1 MQIKNFGGGYLLYEL
16 KNKNGMI
23 LKLTDIG
30 ASITGVFF
38 KDKNGN
44 EVQAAFGSDAYSF
57 YLEPHDYIGASV
69 GRVANRTIDSE
80 FILDG
85 KTYKLTKNDNGKHH
99 LHGGAEGISF
109 KKFDSKLL
117 NNNSI
122 SFTYFSKEG
131 EEGYPANVNIEIVY
145 TLTDDNE
152 ILINYFA
159 DADAPTPLNFTNHA
173 YWNLNGEGTI
183 YEHDLFID
191 SSFYLPVTD
200 ECVSTGDILKTE
212 NTPFDFT
219 KTKKIG
225 ADIEKTN
232 GYDNCF
238 IFNEKNILSNTNN
251 EENNLNKLRASC
263 YSENTGI
270 YLELYTTKPAMHF
283 YSGNMLNNRA
293 VRNTVLNKH
302 NAFCFETEFLPAAM
316 NFPHFPSIIFDSNK
330 SYNHKTIY
338 KLSLK

>member
-16 KNKNGMI
+16 KNKNGMM

-38 KDKNGN
+38 KDKNDN
-44 EVQAAFGSDAYSF
+44 EVQVSFGSDDYSF
-57 YLEPHDYIGASV
+57 YLNPHDYIGASV
-69 GRVANRTIDSE
+69 GRIANRTINAE
-80 FILDG
+80 FMLDG
-85 KTYKLTKNDNGKHH
+85 KTYQLTKNDNLKHH
-99 LHGGAEGISF
+99 LHGGTEGISF

-117 NNNSI
+117 NSNSI
-122 SFTYFSKEG
+122 SFTYFSNEG
-131 EEGYPANVNIEIVY
+131 EEGYPANINIEIVY

-159 DADAPTPLNFTNHA
+159 DTDIPTPLNFTNHA

-183 YEHDLFID
+183 YEHNLFID
-191 SSFYLPVTD
+191 SLFYLPITD
-200 ECVSTGDILKTE
+200 ECVSTGEILKTE

-219 KTKKIG
+219 KIKKIG
-225 ADIEKTN
+225 ADIEKSG

-238 IFNEKNILSNTNN
+238 IFNEKNILSYTD
-251 EENNLNKLRASC
+251 ERENNLNKLRALC

-270 YLELYTTKPAMHF
+270 VLELYTTKPAMHF
-283 YSGNMLNNRA
+283 YSGNMLNNRK

-302 NAFCFETEFLPAAM
+302 NAFCFETEFLPCAV
-316 NFPHFPSIIFDSNK
+316 NFPHFPSIIFDSAK

-338 KLSLK
+338 KLALK

>member
-1 MQIKNFGGGYLLYEL
+1 MQVKNFGGGYLLYEL
-16 KNKNGMI
+16 KNKNDMI

-44 EVQAAFGSDAYSF
+44 EVQVSFGSDDYSF

-85 KTYKLTKNDNGKHH
+85 ITYKLTKNDNGKHH

-117 NNNSI
+117 NNNSV

-131 EEGYPANVNIEIVY
+131 EDGYPANINIEIVY

-159 DADAPTPLNFTNHA
+159 DTDAPTPLNFTNHA

-191 SSFYLPVTD
+191 SKFYLPVTD
-200 ECVSTGDILKTE
+200 ECVSTGEIFKTE
-212 NTPFDFT
+212 NTTFDFT

-225 ADIEKTN
+225 ADIEKAN

-238 IFNEKNILSNTNN
+238 IFNEKDILSNSNG
-251 EENNLNKLRASC
+251 EENNFNKLRASC
-263 YSENTGI
+263 YSEKTGI
-270 YLELYTTKPAMHF
+270 SLELYTTKPAMHF

-302 NAFCFETEFLPAAM
+302 NAFCFETEFLPGAM
-316 NFPHFPSIIFDSNK
+316 NFPHFPSIIFDADKN
-330 SYNHKTIY
+330 YNHKTVY